1 MASQN
6 FLTQFSSA
14 PLYNTK
20 AVAQETGVPAD
31 TFRAWERRY
40 GVPRPHRT
48 DGGHRLY
55 SERDIAIIRWLRD
68 RTAEGL
74 TISQAIALMAN
85 GNDTNLSWLDTAVDT
100 EPHSWERL
108 NSQFLAALTD
118 YDEKRA
124 ERIIGEA
131 FALYPL
137 DDVFFK
143 LIQPTMIEIGE
154 QWHQGKITVTVEHFA
169 TQFMRRKL
177 SSILNTYTITEGRG
191 LLVVGCA
198 PTEQHDL
205 GALLLAVLLVRHGWQ
220 VVYLGPQVPLKDL
233 IETIQRVQPDM
244 VCMSASVIETALE
257 LVDVGRVIT
266 KLPPPCPHFGFGGR
280 AFNLNPALVN
290 KVAGIFLGKNAQ
302 EAIETVADVLSSMPR

>member
-1 MASQN
+1 MTTQN
-6 FLTQFSSA
+6 FLTQFSDL

-85 GNDTNLSWLDTAVDT
+85 GSDTNLSWLDTAVDT

-108 NSQFLAALTD
+108 NSQFVAALTD
-118 YDEKRA
+118 FDEKRA
-124 ERIIGEA
+124 ERVIGEA

-137 DDVFFK
+137 DEVFFK
-143 LIQPTMIEIGE
+143 LIQPSMVEIGE
-154 QWHQGKITVTVEHFA
+154 QWHQGKISVTAEHFA
-169 TQFMRRKL
+169 TQFVRRKI
-177 SSILNTYTITEGRG
+177 SSIFNTYSITEGRG
-191 LLVVGCA
+191 VILVGCA
-198 PTEQHDL
+198 PGEQHDV

-233 IETIQRVQPDM
+233 LDTIQRLQPDM
-244 VCMSASVIETALE
+244 VCLSASTVETALE
-257 LVDVGRVIT
+257 LMDIGRVVT
-266 KLPPPCPHFGFGGR
+266 KLPPPCPHFGYGGR
-280 AFNLNPALVN
+280 AFNLNPALSQ
-290 KVAGIFLGKNAQ
+290 KVPGIFLGESAQ
-302 EAIETVADVLSSMPR
+302 DAIEAIADVLSSGMH